1 MNNQVLTF
9 GGRAVKDLLVTT
21 GMTHLLVGGE
31 VLAVCSCSQGP
42 SKAML
47 VSISA
52 YTYLPQN
59 ALFPADSALEP
70 IIGTTTD
77 VRFCHLSQRLAHA
90 VAWAWLVC

>member
-1 MNNQVLTF
+1 LNNQVLTF